1 MVRPREPLAQH
12 GSILQGAVSW
22 RCHINGSTDD
32 SDRERGAGLGTNR
45 ANLME
50 EPNRGRAKVDNKHPL
65 VTTDISAQWLKRNL
79 EVEAVAVD
87 IISPDLVVG
96 PSANPNIHLGWL
108 VQDGATEHLREDD
121 FATVAP
127 PDNLC
132 A

>member
-1 MVRPREPLAQH
+1 
-12 GSILQGAVSW
+12 
-22 RCHINGSTDD
+22 
-32 SDRERGAGLGTNR
+32 
-45 ANLME
+45 ME